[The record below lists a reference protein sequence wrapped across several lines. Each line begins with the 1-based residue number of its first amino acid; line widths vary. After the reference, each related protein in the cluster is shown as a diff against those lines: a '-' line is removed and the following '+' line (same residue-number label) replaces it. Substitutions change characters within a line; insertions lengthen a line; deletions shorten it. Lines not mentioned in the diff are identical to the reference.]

1 MNTTSPSSSPAS
13 AFPIPPSLPE
23 ELWDKIVY
31 WRVKR
36 VSAARNRRSWDFE
49 RLKLAYADDIER
61 IDMDHPHIR
70 KQNTYDRRILAS
82 LSERT
87 KHKIL
92 GVLLHHVI
100 GHTTDLSD
108 HTCISDSVD
117 YHLRLYGVQVS
128 KEEKNLLL
136 SKIVDYIKNSTI
148 SQLFDTLAL
157 PSSSFTS
164 FQSLPMTLITSYL
177 DVFQQL
183 SYQDASIKDLF
194 AKRIADMDVSLTIPY
209 KADLKVA
216 QTLAWIKSEH
226 MITFCCPD
234 YRYYTEGWNLVCDT
248 SVVWSEI
255 WNFGEIVIRSLKK
268 TLGDISALWHLK
280 TLSII
285 MPTYQIYLTPG
296 EDYEVY
302 CNKLLSTA
310 NKIKQEL
317 GTFCKTQWIPLDINI
332 QLSKD
337 LYTDET
343 IYTHKSAIQK
353 DVERDAKAFGDFYR
367 KTLQIETN
375 YGNDKF
381 LDILVSDM
389 AEWDLLTTCFDPN
402 NTLYFLPEDEA
413 MLRPQLVYM
422 IQNKY
427 SQKTDEKT
435 SYRGLPTLILQAAEW
450 EI

>member
-1 MNTTSPSSSPAS
+1 
-13 AFPIPPSLPE
+13 
-23 ELWDKIVY
+23 
-31 WRVKR
+31 
-36 VSAARNRRSWDFE
+36 
-49 RLKLAYADDIER
+49 
-61 IDMDHPHIR
+61 
-70 KQNTYDRRILAS
+70 
-82 LSERT
+82 
-87 KHKIL
+87 
-92 GVLLHHVI
+92 
-100 GHTTDLSD
+100 
-108 HTCISDSVD
+108 
-117 YHLRLYGVQVS
+117 
-128 KEEKNLLL
+128 
-136 SKIVDYIKNSTI
+136 
-148 SQLFDTLAL
+148 
-157 PSSSFTS
+157 
-164 FQSLPMTLITSYL
+164 
-177 DVFQQL
+177 
-183 SYQDASIKDLF
+183 
-194 AKRIADMDVSLTIPY
+194 
-209 KADLKVA
+209 
-216 QTLAWIKSEH
+216 
-226 MITFCCPD
+226 
-234 YRYYTEGWNLVCDT
+234 
-248 SVVWSEI
+248 
-255 WNFGEIVIRSLKK
+255 
-268 TLGDISALWHLK
+268 
-280 TLSII
+280 